1 MKKFLKPVIIIFTAL
16 VALFGATAVFASSP
30 SLWMLPDPGKLYNP
44 STSVSTLHQMFGGL
58 IEYVMGVNLES
69 GNTHLFADILSYWN
83 VLIASGAA
91 VFIIYHVVLGFMKS
105 AESGRF
111 LGGENE
117 KVGSIL
123 RYSVGGL
130 FIAPIIG
137 AGKFC
142 LMQYLFM
149 YFILVGVHG
158 ANILWGE
165 ATDKIT
171 IGVTPTIPSD
181 VTTSLNNIVGQ
192 MYLYSMV
199 DQYIAKD
206 IEDNDIDKT
215 TGSTDQKETFVSL
228 EEQPGFESVGHALM
242 SNHSYHYLKN
252 LQDILQGQGMTD
264 AEASIEDGA
273 VTLTLANDLN
283 DRRKLAAY
291 LRRNAQTTYGGES
304 GTIYSCDS
312 NMGYIE
318 VKNSNGTVI
327 GCVPNPLE
335 KELDGFTSYT
345 YVDHYTPGQWVV
357 EDVKFTNPSGNEIQI
372 YDASRSF
379 IGGSQGGGVG
389 NDDEIE
395 HCDEGWNLTDDGK
408 CERVVSQS
416 FSAWTGKLAGEACS
430 AWSQNR
436 KNEECGRLQ
445 GGRSDAVSVECKTH
459 LRPPPQYSDMRCYYP
474 EVKGYKPVID
484 EDSYTKAGF
493 EKAVLIDSGSVG
505 ASAGSN
511 VTYRSDG
518 MPMIT
523 PGSAQQTGR
532 QNERQPAL
540 IAPIGLNLGSI
551 PSNYSFPILAGGG
564 ALYYSSPKTLEQ
576 ADCTYY
582 GENFEPDGKGGCY
595 RKEICANGGNPDKGC
610 RFFCSGIKQY
620 PDGIVL
626 PYGEG
631 EAQPDAGYD
640 PGSDRQW
647 FIHMTGGPAYSR
659 PYYQDEA
666 EDYFGGKWVYGD
678 KNGSGCTMRCNNN
691 GSFFSFDNMP
701 ESCVDA
707 CPDSNEKWDHKQG
720 KCVAQYSCPLEA
732 TSVGWWGNRTGKY
745 DSIVGTVG
753 PGSALPHESLKK
765 YGEGGALGICPQGQ
779 KCQLRLRCMLIFG
792 GKCNWGSDR
801 RYTLGCE

>member
-372 YDASRSF
+372 YDASGSF
-379 IGGSQGGGVG
+379 I
-389 NDDEIE
+389 
-395 HCDEGWNLTDDGK
+395 
-408 CERVVSQS
+408 
-416 FSAWTGKLAGEACS
+416 
-430 AWSQNR
+430 
-436 KNEECGRLQ
+436 
-445 GGRSDAVSVECKTH
+445 
-459 LRPPPQYSDMRCYYP
+459 
-474 EVKGYKPVID
+474 
-484 EDSYTKAGF
+484 DS
-493 EKAVLIDSGSVG
+493 
-505 ASAGSN
+505 
-511 VTYRSDG
+511 
-518 MPMIT
+518 
-523 PGSAQQTGR
+523 
-532 QNERQPAL
+532 
-540 IAPIGLNLGSI
+540 
-551 PSNYSFPILAGGG
+551 
-564 ALYYSSPKTLEQ
+564 
-576 ADCTYY
+576 
-582 GENFEPDGKGGCY
+582 
-595 RKEICANGGNPDKGC
+595 
-610 RFFCSGIKQY
+610 
-620 PDGIVL
+620 
-626 PYGEG
+626 
-631 EAQPDAGYD
+631 
-640 PGSDRQW
+640 
-647 FIHMTGGPAYSR
+647 
-659 PYYQDEA
+659 
-666 EDYFGGKWVYGD
+666 
-678 KNGSGCTMRCNNN
+678 
-691 GSFFSFDNMP
+691 
-701 ESCVDA
+701 
-707 CPDSNEKWDHKQG
+707 
-720 KCVAQYSCPLEA
+720 
-732 TSVGWWGNRTGKY
+732 
-745 DSIVGTVG
+745 
-753 PGSALPHESLKK
+753 
-765 YGEGGALGICPQGQ
+765 
-779 KCQLRLRCMLIFG
+779 
-792 GKCNWGSDR
+792 
-801 RYTLGCE
+801 